1 MAAERQQNN
10 ASGAVKGKTGKSYLD
25 FTKQKIAVTVAM
37 WQWCI
42 SLGCLKFIA
51 AAMKAEH

>member
-10 ASGAVKGKTGKSYLD
+10 ASGAIKGKIGKSYLD